1 MCQYGL
7 MSSLSC
13 RYVWM
18 QLPEHEQVRLKS
30 EARKLGVASE
40 SLPFRTAALVG
51 CALAV
56 QKKYFL
62 TIGGF
67 DEGMNVWGGENI
79 ELAIRNWLCGGRV
92 GWKKPHTVI
101 T

>member
-1 MCQYGL
+1 
-7 MSSLSC
+7 
-13 RYVWM
+13 M
-18 QLPEHEQVRLKS
+18 QLPEHEQVRLKQ
-30 EARKLGVASE
+30 EARQLRVDHE

-62 TIGGF
+62 SIGGF

-79 ELAIRNWLCGGRV
+79 ELTMRV
-92 GWKKPHTVI
+92 RIHMHSLKTTKL
-101 T
+101 